1 MILLIFLFAV
11 LIFIAGVVLMIRPS
25 LVFDFLGSNS
35 DKGWVYA
42 SAIVVR
48 ALLGWIL
55 IQQSLNSKFPQIVEI
70 FGWLMLA
77 AALFLLLLGR
87 ARFTRLIRWL
97 TGKLGHLSRVAGVFA
112 MIFGALLVYVF
123 L

>member
-1 MILLIFLFAV
+1 MILLIILFAI
-11 LIFIAGVVLMIRPS
+11 LIFVAGVVLMIRPS

-55 IQQSLNSKFPQIVEI
+55 IQQAVNSKFPLTVEI

-97 TGKLGHLSRVAGVFA
+97 TGKLSHLSRVAGIFA

-123 L
+123 V

>member
-1 MILLIFLFAV
+1 MILIIILFAILIFM
-11 LIFIAGVVLMIRPS
+11 AGAVLMIRPS

-48 ALLGWIL
+48 ALLGGIL
-55 IQQSLNSKFPQIVEI
+55 IQQSVNSKFPQVVEI
-70 FGWLMLA
+70 FGWLMLF

-97 TGKLGHLSRVAGVFA
+97 TGKLGHLSRVAGIVA